1 MKYRPE
7 IDGLRALAVLPVIFF
22 HAGFSFFS
30 GGYVGVDVFF
40 VISGY
45 LITTIILTEKEAGKF
60 SFLNFYERRARR
72 ILPALTF
79 VILVSVF
86 FAYYIMKPTDLME
99 FSQSLIAVSLFS
111 SNILFWL
118 KTGYF
123 MTIAELKPLL
133 HTWSLAIEEQYY
145 ILFPLFI
152 IFTQRF
158 RKRTVLALLSVIGFA
173 SLALAQWGAV
183 DHPGSTFYLLPTRL
197 WEILIGS
204 FVAYFLFYSSW
215 LRSKYLALPT
225 WFYQTLSLVG
235 LMLIMG
241 SIGFF
246 DDKTPFPSVYTL
258 FPTLGTALV
267 ILFAYDQTFVKKIL
281 STSVFVGIGL
291 ISYSAYLWHQPIFAF
306 ARLMSYKTPSNLQMF
321 FLGVFSLLL
330 AYVTWKYI
338 ESPFRDKNRFSR
350 ENIFRFSIFSL
361 ILIIGIGAVGYLNK
375 GFGNR
380 IAQNKM
386 SYAELDLITQPNF
399 GLNKACDYT
408 SLDLL
413 KECQT
418 SDTPEILIWGDSYAM
433 HLIPGI
439 LASKPDA
446 KIIQMTKS
454 VCGPI
459 LDMAVIN
466 SKYPETWA
474 KGCVEFNK
482 SVIDWLK
489 NNPSVH
495 YVVLGSPFTSYL
507 DNKTLFVN
515 NELVAADQTDF
526 ESHLETTLEVLSE
539 MGILPVVFYPTPANS
554 EDIGHC
560 LTLNAIYGSEIDCR
574 IELTKYE
581 NDQREILQILGRVK
595 QNYHVINIG
604 DVLCH
609 DAYCDTELD
618 GVFIYRD
625 SGHLSVVGSEYLGKK
640 MDFYKLI
647 TSK

>member
-45 LITTIILTEKEAGKF
+45 LITTIILTEKEAGRF

-86 FAYYIMKPTDLME
+86 FAYYIMKPTDLIE

-123 MTIAELKPLL
+123 MTMAELKPLL

-158 RKRTVLALLSVIGFA
+158 KKRTVLALLSAIGLA
-173 SLALAQWGAV
+173 SLALAQWRAV

-235 LMLIMG
+235 LMLIVG

-258 FPTLGTALV
+258 FPTFGTALV
-267 ILFAYDQTFVKKIL
+267 ILFAYDQTYVKKIL
-281 STSVFVGIGL
+281 STNVFVGIGL

-321 FLGVFSLLL
+321 FLGIFSLLL
-330 AYVTWKYI
+330 AYMTWKYI

-350 ENIFRFSIFSL
+350 ENIFRFSVFSL
-361 ILIIGIGAVGYLNK
+361 ILIIGTGAVGYLNK

-380 IAQNKM
+380 MAQNKM
-386 SYAELDLITQPNF
+386 SYAELDSITQPNF
-399 GLNKACDYT
+399 GLSKTCDYV
-408 SLDLL
+408 SLNLL
-413 KECQT
+413 EECQT
-418 SDTPEILIWGDSYAM
+418 SNDPEILVWGDSYAM
-433 HLIPGI
+433 HLVPGI
-439 LASKPDA
+439 LASQPSA

-454 VCGPI
+454 VCGPVI
-459 LDMAVIN
+459 DMAVITA
-466 SKYPETWA
+466 KYPETWA
-474 KGCVEFNK
+474 KGCVEFNDN
-482 SVIDWLK
+482 VIDWLK
-489 NNPSVH
+489 QNSSVR
-495 YVVLGSPFTSYL
+495 YVVLGSPFSHFL
-507 DNKTLFVN
+507 GQNTLLVN
-515 NELVAADQTDF
+515 NEIVAANKATF
-526 ESHLETTLEVLSE
+526 ESHLMMTLEVLSE
-539 MGILPVVFYPTPANS
+539 IGVVPVVFDPPPTNG
-554 EDIGHC
+554 EDLGRC
-560 LTLNAIYGSEIDCR
+560 LTLNAIYGSKIDCR
-574 IELTKYE
+574 INLAKYE
-581 NDQREILQILGRVK
+581 QDRKDLLEILERVEQK
-595 QNYHVINIG
+595 YRLIRIS

-609 DAYCDTELD
+609 DDYCDTELD

-625 SGHLSVVGSEYLGKK
+625 SGHLSVVGSAYLGKK